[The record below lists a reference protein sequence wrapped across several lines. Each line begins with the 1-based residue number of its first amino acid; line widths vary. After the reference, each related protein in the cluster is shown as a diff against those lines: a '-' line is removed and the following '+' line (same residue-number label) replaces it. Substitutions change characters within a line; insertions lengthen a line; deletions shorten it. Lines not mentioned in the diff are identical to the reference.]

1 MALCLMFKFLR
12 HFELIFVYGMRVCSN
27 FISLCVTVQLFQYHW
42 PKRLSILISFVKV
55 YPTVGVV

>member
-1 MALCLMFKFLR
+1 
-12 HFELIFVYGMRVCSN
+12 MRVCSN